1 MTAINLTQNL
11 TENLREKM
19 EYVISQFI
27 EELYNTENRERLED
41 YYYSERLP
49 FNAFLRNILFDLL
62 VFKDLFNQ
70 IAYNYFDENDR
81 NMLQQYYTPNPRG
94 RITIEMYL
102 RDYIFIIARSFA
114 MQNHSFIKNILDS
127 FNNLPPV
134 LK

>member
-1 MTAINLTQNL
+1 MTAINLTQ
-11 TENLREKM
+11 NLREKM

-49 FNAFLRNILFDLL
+49 FDAFIRNILFDLV
-62 VFKDLFNQ
+62 VFKHLFDQ
-70 IAYNYFDENDR
+70 ISNNYFDENDR
-81 NMLQQYYTPNPRG
+81 KQLQQYYTPDPRA

-102 RDYIFIIARSFA
+102 RDYIFIIARRFA

-127 FNNLPPV
+127 FNNLPPI